1 MIYFC
6 IKINQTIKQSKI
18 MATKIITSVDEISN
32 EEVIEI
38 FNEIMKEYLKD

>member
-1 MIYFC
+1 
-6 IKINQTIKQSKI
+6 
-18 MATKIITSVDEISN
+18 MATKNITSVDEISN

>member
-1 MIYFC
+1 
-6 IKINQTIKQSKI
+6 

-38 FNEIMKEYLKD
+38 FNEIMSEYLKD

>member
-1 MIYFC
+1 
-6 IKINQTIKQSKI
+6 